1 MKREKTEASVD
12 RKTVLR
18 HLLELAVAPANDAVQ
33 LAFLSET
40 ETPGAAL
47 LEGLD
52 LRCLTEFKRS
62 GSGAVEL
69 RLADRA
75 GVLVKLLEQLKEEE
89 NAGPAAFLQ
98 ALERSQPPEA
108 DFGGE
113 AGTAV

>member
-1 MKREKTEASVD
+1 MKRGKTAPSID
-12 RKTVLR
+12 RQTVLR
-18 HLLELAVAPANDAVQ
+18 SLWELAVAPANDAVQ
-33 LAFLSET
+33 LAFLE
-40 ETPGAAL
+40 EDAAGSVR

-62 GSGAVEL
+62 NSGAVEL

-98 ALERSQPPEA
+98 ALERSQPPEQGL
-108 DFGGE
+108 GGE
-113 AGTAV
+113 AGGAV

>member
-1 MKREKTEASVD
+1 MKRGKTETSVD

-18 HLLELAVAPANDAVQ
+18 QLLELAVAPANDAVQ
-33 LAFLSET
+33 LAFLE
-40 ETPGAAL
+40 EDAAGGAL

-62 GSGAVEL
+62 TSGAVEL

-75 GVLVKLLEQLKEEE
+75 GILVKLLEQLKEEE

-108 DFGGE
+108 
-113 AGTAV
+113 GTAL